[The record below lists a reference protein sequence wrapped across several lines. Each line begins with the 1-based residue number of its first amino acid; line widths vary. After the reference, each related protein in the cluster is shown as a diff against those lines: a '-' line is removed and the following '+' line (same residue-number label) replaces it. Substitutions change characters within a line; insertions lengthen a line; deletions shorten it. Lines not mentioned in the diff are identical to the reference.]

1 MIIIYHNTKKVI
13 EIEASKVITVAE
25 TTGLSIAE
33 TLLVVAKKHPNEI
46 LVWCHIT
53 WKGQLNSSLL
63 ESFFPHKKILI
74 SFKPN
79 KNCYLDKG
87 IGYVEQS
94 LYIKVNKGVTF
105 PTWQMSSS
113 VGAIH
118 AETVLSIEEILS
130 TDRDFDYYLNSLGK
144 LAMPKGLFCYS
155 EPKLLKHTLNFPASK
170 TSKYTLFRFVK
181 QHYKKQWIFL
191 LLLNFLIYEKKFPLL
206 PFFIALFYKS
216 RSAEK
221 NNLESL
227 QIVPVTQTVA
237 SETIDVIIPTIG
249 RKKYLYDV
257 LCDLKMQTHLPQ
269 KVIIVEQNPLPNS
282 LTELEYIKNEIWP
295 FEIKHIFT
303 HQTGAC
309 NARNIAMQEITSEWV
324 FFADDD
330 IRFENNCIEKAF
342 EKINNFGAK
351 AVTVSCLQEGQ
362 IQTENQ
368 IMQWNA
374 FGSGC
379 SMVTANTLK
388 DCSFDMGYEFGF
400 GEDTDFGM
408 QIRNQGYD
416 IVYLPE
422 PKILHLKAPIGGFRT
437 KPILQ
442 WHDEKIQPKPSP
454 TVMLYK
460 IQHNTQNQILGYKT
474 TLFFK
479 YYRVQSIKN
488 PLKYNSLFQKQWRQ
502 SIFWANKLKNKE

>member
-1 MIIIYHNTKKVI
+1 MILIYHNKNKVVAVEGTDGIALDKKNNL
-13 EIEASKVITVAE
+13 SVAE
-25 TTGLSIAE
+25 TLFVLAE
-33 TLLVVAKKHPNEI
+33 KYPEEI
-46 LVWCHIT
+46 LVWCQIT
-53 WKGQLNSSLL
+53 LKNQLNLFQIESL
-63 ESFFPHKKILI
+63 FPHKKSLI
-74 SFKPN
+74 SFNPN

-94 LYIKVNKGVTF
+94 LFINVNKGVTF

-118 AETVLSIEEILS
+118 AETVLSINEMLP
-130 TDRDFDYYLNSLGK
+130 TDKDFDYYLNSLGK
-144 LAMPKGLFCYS
+144 LALPKGLFCYS
-155 EPKLLKHTLNFPASK
+155 EPKLLKQNSETTAIK

-191 LLLNFLIYEKKFPLL
+191 LLLNFLIYEKKFPLF
-206 PFFIALFYKS
+206 PFLIALFYKN
-216 RSAEK
+216 RTAEK
-221 NNLESL
+221 NTLESL
-227 QIVPVTQTVA
+227 QIVQLKQKVT

-257 LCDLKMQTHLPQ
+257 LCDLKVQTQLPK
-269 KVIIVEQNPLPNS
+269 KVIIVEQNPLAHS
-282 LTELEYIKNEIWP
+282 VSELEYIENESWP

-309 NARNIAMQEITSEWV
+309 NARNIAMLEINNEWV

-330 IRFENNCIEKAF
+330 IRFENNFIEKTF
-342 EKINNFGAK
+342 EKVNELGAK
-351 AVTVSCLQEGQ
+351 AVTLNCLQKGQ
-362 IQTENQ
+362 KQTENTV
-368 IMQWNA
+368 MQWIA

-379 SMVTANTLK
+379 SFVWANSLK
-388 DCSFDMGYEFGF
+388 NCSFNMGYEFGF

-408 QIRNQGYD
+408 QIRNHGYD
-416 IVYLPE
+416 VLYLPE
-422 PKILHLKAPIGGFRT
+422 PKILHLKAPVGGFRT
-437 KPILQ
+437 KPVLQ

-460 IQHNTQNQILGYKT
+460 MQHDTENQILGYKT

-479 YYRVQSIKN
+479 YYRVQTIKN
-488 PLKYNSLFQKQWRQ
+488 PIKYFSLFQKQWKQ
-502 SIFWANKLKNKE
+502 SLLWANKLKTAS